1 MPLMASKDSK
11 ETPQQMN
18 ENNVSRWPPSGAK
31 NQTRA
36 GLRPARRDKQA
47 DYRRKSG
54 TPVHI
59 IPVLLG
65 SNTLLHEAKIIS
77 HTHAVETSR
86 TQHRTKIRW
95 GIELHYQMMFSD
107 LDVSFVCYS
116 CCVSPIWDISIVMKS
131 AHAPLPQEG
140 GEESVHLDNMTP
152 HKIHNNSVEWFSY

>member
-1 MPLMASKDSK
+1 MFTVMPLMASKDSK

-77 HTHAVETSR
+77 HTHTRSGNIENTTSYKNTLR
-86 TQHRTKIRW
+86 YRAA
-95 GIELHYQMMFSD
+95 LSN
-107 LDVSFVCYS
+107 DVLWLRRVVCLLFVL
-116 CCVSPIWDISIVMKS
+116 CVSNLRHQHCDEICSRSTSSGGRWRICPSGQHD
-131 AHAPLPQEG
+131 AP
-140 GEESVHLDNMTP
+140 
-152 HKIHNNSVEWFSY
+152 